1 MCNCITLNVNSVNS
15 ELTISGTLNGK
26 NTYSDGTHTVSWN
39 GTRWEV
45 YEEVSGCD
53 TISVTYKLIG
63 EDAVTVEVE
72 SSGVSSGKNQ
82 YFITIDGLIFNI
94 YWNYNYLGNL
104 SWLFI
109 YQNDGGTE
117 EVAFLTEDIQCP
129 FGNYNVVNLGTSG
142 LIFES
147 FSVEHIQALIGTLT
161 NDTVCP
167 LGIYTPI
174 NVTNVNITECFD
186 QNEIQPLIQLTE
198 QLYPTGRAFNIHIGS
213 FIRKMHLALNRSES
227 RLNRNTLA
235 ILDGILPDND
245 NFTVEDA
252 TLWEQRLGLITNDS
266 VSLANRKLA
275 IIRKL
280 NHPGTIRARQSAGFI
295 ESQLQLA
302 GFDVYV
308 HDNTTLASIDS
319 VLTSIGNISVSGLS
333 NAGSFNAGNVYT
345 QFSNLFVIL
354 NSGSF
359 NAGSSNSGQRNYKNK
374 VANHIDK
381 SLDITFSN
389 QNIWIKTFFIGGE
402 NLGDFANIPTERK
415 NEFRQLILRLK
426 PTETVAYLLINYI

>member
-26 NTYSDGTHTVSWN
+26 NTYSDGTHTVKWN

-53 TISVTYKLIG
+53 VISVVYQLVG
-63 EDAVTVEVE
+63 EEPVTVEVE
-72 SSGVSSGKNQ
+72 SSGTNEGKPTYLFQLEDSTDISIISYDNVW
-82 YFITIDGLIFNI
+82 IVAKPSISNEAGLE
-94 YWNYNYLGNL
+94 
-104 SWLFI
+104 S
-109 YQNDGGTE
+109 DTP
-117 EVAFLTEDIQCP
+117 CP
-129 FGNYNVVNLGTSG
+129 FGTYTIEEGSIFSSFIVNH
-142 LIFES
+142 
-147 FSVEHIQALIGTLT
+147 VQNLIGTLT

-174 NVTNVNITECFD
+174 NVTNVNIIECFD
-186 QNEIQPLIQLTE
+186 ENDIQPLIQLTE

-252 TLWEQRLGLITNDS
+252 TLWEQRLGLITNDA
-266 VSLANRKLA
+266 VSLVNRKLA

-308 HDNTTLASIDS
+308 HENINLQSIET
-319 VLTSIGNISVSGLS
+319 VLTSVSNVSVSGGGNS
-333 NAGSFNAGNVYT
+333 GSYNSGTVYT
-345 QFSNLFVIL
+345 QFSGLFINL
-354 NSGSF
+354 NSGTF
-359 NAGSSNSGQRNYKNK
+359 NSGSANSGQKNYKYK
-374 VANHIDK
+374 VANHIK
-381 SLDITFSN
+381 ESLDVTFN
-389 QNIWIKTFFIGGE
+389 VNNTWIKTFFVGGV
-402 NLGDFANIPTERK
+402 NLGDFANVPTARK
-415 NEFRQLILRLK
+415 DEFRQLILRLK
-426 PTETVAYLLINYI
+426 PTETVAYLLVNYT

>member
-53 TISVTYKLIG
+53 TISVTYQLVG
-63 EDAVTVEVE
+63 EEPVTVEVE
-72 SSGVSSGKNQ
+72 VFTVYNNKNAYRIINGDEITNIFWDSQETELRWTVITTTGGLTATLSSD
-82 YFITIDGLIFNI
+82 TR
-94 YWNYNYLGNL
+94 
-104 SWLFI
+104 
-109 YQNDGGTE
+109 
-117 EVAFLTEDIQCP
+117 CP
-129 FGNYNVVNLGTSG
+129 FGTYTIEEGS
-142 LIFES
+142 IFEA
-147 FSVEHIQALIGTLT
+147 FSVEHVQNLIGTLT

-186 QNEIQPLIQLTE
+186 ENDIQPLIQLTE

-252 TLWEQRLGLITNDS
+252 TVWEQRLGLITNDA

-308 HDNTTLASIDS
+308 HENTDLITIENL
-319 VLTSIGNISVSGLS
+319 LYSVSNVAVFGT
-333 NAGSFNAGNVYT
+333 NNFGSFNFGSIYT
-345 QFSNLFVIL
+345 EFPNLFANL
-354 NSGSF
+354 NFGSF
-359 NAGSSNSGQRNYKNK
+359 NFGSANFNQRYFKGK
-374 VANHIDK
+374 VANQINE
-381 SLDITFSN
+381 SLDYTFN
-389 QNIWIKTFFIGGE
+389 HQNIWIKTFFIGGE
-402 NLGDFANIPTERK
+402 NLGDFANVPSARK
-415 NEFRQLILRLK
+415 DEFRQLILRLK
-426 PTETVAYLLINYI
+426 PTETVAYLLVNYT

>member
-26 NTYSDGTHTVSWN
+26 NTYSDGTYIVSWN

-45 YEEVSGCD
+45 YEEVLGCD
-53 TISVTYKLIG
+53 TILVTYQLVG
-63 EDAVTVEVE
+63 EEPVTVEVV
-72 SSGVSSGKNQ
+72 GTDLTDGKYQ
-82 YFITIDGLIFNI
+82 YPFTSNEVDYSIVYDTFEGQW
-94 YWNYNYLGNL
+94 YVEPQSPTTNYLNT
-104 SWLFI
+104 I
-109 YQNDGGTE
+109 ND
-117 EVAFLTEDIQCP
+117 CP
-129 FGNYNVVNLGTSG
+129 FGTFTIEEGS
-142 LIFES
+142 IFEA
-147 FSVEHIQALIGTLT
+147 FSVEHVQNLIGTLT

-186 QNEIQPLIQLTE
+186 ENDIQPLIQLTE

-213 FIRKMHLALNRSES
+213 FIRKMHLALSRSES

-252 TLWEQRLGLITNDS
+252 TVWEQRLGLITNDA

-308 HDNTTLASIDS
+308 HENINLQSIET
-319 VLTSIGNISVSGLS
+319 VLTSVSNVSVSGGG
-333 NAGSFNAGNVYT
+333 NAGSYNSGTVYT
-345 QFSNLFVIL
+345 EFSGLFVNL
-354 NSGSF
+354 NSGTF
-359 NAGSSNSGQRNYKNK
+359 NSGSANSGQKNYRYK
-374 VANHIDK
+374 VANHIEE
-381 SLDITFSN
+381 SLDVTFN
-389 QNIWIKTFFIGGE
+389 VNNTWIKTFFIGGE
-402 NLGDFANIPTERK
+402 NLGDFANVPSARK
-415 NEFRQLILRLK
+415 DEFRQLILRLK
-426 PTETVAYLLINYI
+426 PTETVAYLLINFT